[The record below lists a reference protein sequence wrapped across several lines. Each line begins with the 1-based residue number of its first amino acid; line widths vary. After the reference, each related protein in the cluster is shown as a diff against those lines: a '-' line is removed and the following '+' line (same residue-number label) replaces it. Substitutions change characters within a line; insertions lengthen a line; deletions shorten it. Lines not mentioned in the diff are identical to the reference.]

1 LDNLTVNIIKSGSK
15 ASSILDLLRFFSA
28 FIVFLFHFYVPLP
41 GYQAVIVFFVLSG
54 YFISATI
61 LKSIKEN
68 RWSWSD
74 YLLKRVIRLWI
85 VLLPCL
91 ILTFLLANLQIM
103 LFGSDQKIGNFLD
116 LKTFLGNLFFLQGIS
131 VGIYGLNGP
140 LWSLSY
146 EFWYYILFPCLVFTV
161 VSKKLSIKL
170 LFAIVFITISLF
182 VGQRIMMY
190 FIIWMI
196 GALIPLVKPLKF
208 NNNLITYIILILATL
223 IAYFSTRYQ
232 SGDWVPS
239 WSNFAPDFRV
249 GVAFSVLIYLIVSF
263 YNNKPSNFKINIPKF
278 LSGFS
283 YTLYLAHYPLANLI
297 LTWLVSPLW
306 PFAKTTLT
314 IKMMFAGF
322 VLLYSWFLAFIT
334 ERHTNK
340 VRKFIFNLVFKNR
353 LKRED
358 TTNKMSNVL

>member
-1 LDNLTVNIIKSGSK
+1 MNNLTVNIIKGGSK
-15 ASSILDLLRFFSA
+15 ASSILDLLRFISA

-41 GYQAVIVFFVLSG
+41 GYQAVMVFFVLSG

-61 LKSIKEN
+61 LKSLKEN
-68 RWSWSD
+68 RWSWSE
-74 YLLKRVIRLWI
+74 YFLKRVIRLWI

-91 ILTFLLANLQIM
+91 ISTFLLANLQMM

-116 LKTFLGNLFFLQGIS
+116 VKSFLGNLFFLQGIL
-131 VGIYGLNGP
+131 VGNYGLNGP

-161 VSKKLSIKL
+161 VSKKLSIKV
-170 LFAIVFITISLF
+170 LFALVFILISLF

-190 FIIWMI
+190 FLIWMT
-196 GALIPLVKPLKF
+196 GALIPLVKPLKLK
-208 NNNLITYIILILATL
+208 NNLVTYIILILAT
-223 IAYFSTRYQ
+223 IMAFFSTQYE
-232 SGDWVPS
+232 SGDWVAS

-249 GVAFSVLIYLIVSF
+249 GVAFSILIYLIVSF
-263 YNNKPSNFKINIPKF
+263 YNDKPSIYKINIPKH

-306 PFAKTTLT
+306 PFSKTTLT
-314 IKMMFAGF
+314 IKMVFAGF
-322 VLLYSWFLAFIT
+322 VLLYSWFLALIT

-340 VRKFIFNLVFKNR
+340 VRKFIFNIVFRNR
-353 LKRED
+353 SKVKE
-358 TTNKMSNVL
+358 TIFAKSNVL